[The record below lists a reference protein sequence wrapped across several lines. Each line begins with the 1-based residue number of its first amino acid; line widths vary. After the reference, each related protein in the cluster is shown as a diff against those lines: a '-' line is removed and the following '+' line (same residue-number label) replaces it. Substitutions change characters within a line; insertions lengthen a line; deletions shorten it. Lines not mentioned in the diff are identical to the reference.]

1 MYTSLVSA
9 FHKIHYE
16 SYRIQR
22 DYSMV
27 NDTRTALPYTV
38 KVGLLTKA
46 LRNLF
51 GLSQSE
57 LAELSGLSRPTISR
71 LEKLGV
77 DRSIKSDTLEQLLL
91 VFREKG
97 VQIDMNADEI
107 VLRLPNSSLLAATG
121 ESVGS
126 E

>member
-1 MYTSLVSA
+1 
-9 FHKIHYE
+9 
-16 SYRIQR
+16 
-22 DYSMV
+22 MV

>member
-1 MYTSLVSA
+1 MVIGTS
-9 FHKIHYE
+9 
-16 SYRIQR
+16 
-22 DYSMV
+22 
-27 NDTRTALPYTV
+27 TAVPYTV
-38 KVGLLTKA
+38 KIGLLTKA

-71 LEKLGV
+71 LEKLGG
-77 DRSIKSDTLEQLLL
+77 DRSIKSDTLEQLLA
-91 VFREKG
+91 VFRDKG

-107 VLRLPNSSLLAATG
+107 VLRLPNGSLITAAG
-121 ESVGS
+121 KSEGS